1 MAGNSAVGR
10 LAELG
15 MNEGKL
21 ITAEKLQACMPYS
34 CPRGNFLQLPFP
46 ASIFEINLDNTAG
59 SDFLSVPGR
68 EQNAPN
74 RYHWLIHS
82 LSAIVSLP
90 YTYMRIQWPE
100 GHFLSNNPVDI
111 WSMMQTGRNGRL
123 FERSKFIEKNSVIR
137 MDFGTSQTSAVVQV
151 KVFFEG
157 ALLIPA

>member
-1 MAGNSAVGR
+1 
-10 LAELG
+10 
-15 MNEGKL
+15 MNDGK
-21 ITAEKLQACMPYS
+21 ITAAKLQACMPYS

-59 SDFLSVPGR
+59 TSFLSVPGQ

-74 RYHWLIHS
+74 KYDWLIHS

-90 YTYMRIQWPE
+90 YTYMRIQWPD

-111 WSMMQTGRNGRL
+111 WSMMQTGRNGRS
-123 FERSKFIEKNSVIR
+123 FERPKFVEKNSVVR
-137 MDFGTSQTSAVVQV
+137 MDFGTAQTSAVVQV

-157 ALLIPA
+157 CLLIPA